1 MINHSPKISDLELAR
16 RHTASHVM
24 TAAVKMMFK
33 DLLLGV
39 GPSTDEGFYQ
49 DFDFGDTKVS
59 DADFKKVEKKMRWI
73 VNKNFQIKQTIIDF
87 ETAKKEFKNDK
98 FKLELIDDLKKDGET
113 KFSMYDLVDD
123 SGNVFYRDL
132 CAGPHLESTG
142 KIGAFKLMK
151 ISGAY
156 WRGDSE
162 RDSLTRIYGVA
173 FATAEELEAY
183 QKMLEEAQKRDH
195 RKIGREID
203 LFSFHDEAP
212 GFPFWH
218 GKGMI
223 LMNKLIEFWRDE
235 HHKAGYEEIKTPI
248 ILNQKLWEQSGHYE
262 HYRDNMYFTK
272 IDDEDFAVK
281 PMNCPGGML
290 VYKTKLHS
298 YRDFPLRAGELGLVH
313 RHELSGTLHGLFR
326 VRAFTQ
332 DDAHIFCT
340 PDQVELELENL
351 IKLFDK
357 IYKKFGFEYR
367 VELST
372 RPKKSI
378 GSDEIWELAEA
389 TLEKAIKKSGIEF
402 DINPEDGAFYGPK
415 LDFHLKDAIG
425 RSWQCGTIQL
435 DFAMPER
442 FDLEYVDADGSKKRP
457 VMLHRVVYGA
467 IERFIGILVEHTSG
481 LLPLFCAPVQAVILP
496 VAQSHEKFAAEL
508 LQKIEAVGGRAEIA
522 NASETLGK
530 RILNGQKQKI
540 PFFVIV
546 GDEEVSSGK
555 LTVRKCGEKKD
566 EKIAVEEFLK
576 KLSV

>member
-1 MINHSPKISDLELAR
+1 
-16 RHTASHVM
+16 M
-24 TAAVKMMFK
+24 TAAVKMIFP
-33 DLLLGV
+33 DLVLGV

-49 DFDFGDTKVS
+49 DFDFGEEKVS
-59 DADFKKVEKKMRWI
+59 DSDFKKIEKKMRWI
-73 VNKNFQIKQTIIDF
+73 VNKNFQIKKTVIDF
-87 ETAKKEFKNDK
+87 ETAKKEFAKDK
-98 FKLELIDDLKKDGET
+98 FKQELISDLKEKGET
-113 KFSMYDLVDD
+113 EFSMYDLIDD
-123 SGNVFYRDL
+123 SGRVFYRDL

-142 KIGAFKLMK
+142 EGGVFKLTK

-156 WRGDSE
+156 WRGDSD
-162 RDSLTRIYGVA
+162 RDSLTRIYGVV
-173 FATAEELEAY
+173 FATTEELENY
-183 QKMLEEAQKRDH
+183 QTMLVEAQKRDH
-195 RKIGREID
+195 RKLGRELD

-223 LMNKLIEFWRDE
+223 LMNKLIDFWRDE
-235 HHKAGYEEIKTPI
+235 HKKAGYEEIKTPI
-248 ILNQKLWEQSGHYE
+248 ILNRKLWEQSGHYE
-262 HYRDNMYFTK
+262 HYRENMYFTK

-290 VYKTKLHS
+290 VYKTTLHS

-340 PDQVELELENL
+340 PDQVESEIENL
-351 IKLFDK
+351 IKLFAK
-357 IYKKFGFEYR
+357 IYKKFGFEFR

-378 GSDEIWELAEA
+378 GSDEIWKLAES
-389 TLEKAIKKSGIEF
+389 TLEKAIQKTNIEF

-425 RSWQCGTIQL
+425 RTWQCGTIQL
-435 DFAMPER
+435 DFSMPER

-457 VMLHRVVYGA
+457 VMLHRVIFGS
-467 IERFIGILVEHTSG
+467 IERFIGILTEHTAG
-481 LLPLFCAPVQAVILP
+481 IFPLFCAPVQAVILP
-496 VAQSHEKFAAEL
+496 VAQSHEEFAKEL
-508 LQKIEAVGGRAEIA
+508 LEKINENGGRAEIA
-522 NASETLGK
+522 DASETLGK

-540 PFFVIV
+540 PFFIII
-546 GDEEVSSGK
+546 GDDEISSGK
-555 LTVRKCGEKKD
+555 LTLRKCGEKKD
-566 EKIAVEEFLK
+566 EKITIEDFLK
-576 KLSV
+576 KLH

>member
-1 MINHSPKISDLELAR
+1 MVSKLSDSELAR
-16 RHTASHVM
+16 RHTSSHVM
-24 TAAVKMMFK
+24 TAAVRMMFP
-33 DLLLGV
+33 DILLGV
-39 GPSTDEGFYQ
+39 GPWTDEGFYQ
-49 DFDFGDTKVS
+49 DFDFGETKVS
-59 DADFKKVEKKMRWI
+59 DADFKKIEKKMRWI

-87 ETAKKEFKNDK
+87 PTAKKEFAKDK
-98 FKLELIDDLKKDGET
+98 FKQELIADLKKDGET
-113 KFSMYDLVDD
+113 KFSMYDLIDE

-132 CAGPHLESTG
+132 CAGPHLASTG
-142 KIGAFKLMK
+142 EIGAFKLTK

-156 WRGDSE
+156 WRGDAQ

-173 FATAEELEAY
+173 FATAEELQNYET
-183 QKMLEEAQKRDH
+183 MLIEAQKRDH
-195 RKIGREID
+195 RKLGRELD
-203 LFSFHDEAP
+203 LFSFHDEGP

-223 LMNKLIEFWRDE
+223 LMNKLLDFWRDE

-248 ILNQKLWEQSGHYE
+248 ILNQKLWEKSGHYD
-262 HYRDNMYFTK
+262 HYRENMYFTK
-272 IDDEDFAVK
+272 IDDEDYAVK

-290 VYKTKLHS
+290 VYKTKIHS

-313 RHELSGTLHGLFR
+313 RHELSGALHGLFR
-326 VRAFTQ
+326 VRSFTQ

-340 PDQVELELENL
+340 PDQVESEIKDL

-357 IYKKFGFEYR
+357 FYKKFGFEYR

-378 GSDEIWELAEA
+378 GSDEIWKLAED
-389 TLEKAIKKSGIEF
+389 TLEKAIKKTGTEF

-467 IERFIGILVEHTSG
+467 IERFIGILIEHTAG
-481 LLPLFCAPVQAVILP
+481 VFPLFCAPVQAVILP

-508 LQKIEAVGGRAEIA
+508 LAKIEGAGGRAEIEDS
-522 NASETLGK
+522 SETLGK

-555 LTVRKCGEKKD
+555 ITVRKCGEKKD
-566 EKIAVEEFLK
+566 EKIGVEDFIK
-576 KLSV
+576 KLNA

>member
-1 MINHSPKISDLELAR
+1 MVQKISDSEMTR

-24 TAAVKMMFK
+24 TTAVRMMFPEVP
-33 DLLLGV
+33 LGV

-49 DFDFGDTKVS
+49 DFDFGDVKVS
-59 DADFKKVEKKMRWI
+59 DEYFKKIEKKMRWI
-73 VNKNFQIKQTIIDF
+73 VNKDFKIKQTIIDF
-87 ETAKKEFKNDK
+87 ETAKKEFKNDR
-98 FKLELIDDLKKDGET
+98 FKQELIKDLKEKGET
-113 KFSMYDLVDD
+113 EFSMYDFVNDAGD
-123 SGNVFYRDL
+123 VIYRDL
-132 CAGPHLESTG
+132 CAGPHLKSTG
-142 KIGAFKLMK
+142 EVGVFKLTK

-156 WRGDSE
+156 WRGDAQ

-173 FATAEELEAY
+173 FATKEELENY
-183 QKMLEEAQKRDH
+183 ETMLAEAQKRDH
-195 RKIGREID
+195 RRLGKELD

-223 LMNKLIEFWRDE
+223 LMNKLIDYWREE
-235 HHKAGYEEIKTPI
+235 HRQAGYEEIKTPI
-248 ILNQKLWEQSGHYE
+248 ILNRKLWEQSGHYD
-262 HYRDNMYFTK
+262 HYRENMYFTK
-272 IDDEDFAVK
+272 IDDEDYAVK

-290 VYKTKLHS
+290 VYKTKIHS
-298 YRDFPLRAGELGLVH
+298 YRDFPLRSGELGLVH
-313 RHELSGTLHGLFR
+313 RHELSGALHGLFR
-326 VRAFTQ
+326 VRSFTQ

-340 PDQVELELENL
+340 PEQVGSEIQDL

-357 IYKKFGFEYR
+357 IYKKFGFEFR

-378 GSDEIWELAEA
+378 GSDEIWKLAEE
-389 TLEKAIKKSGIEF
+389 TLEKAIKKTGIEF

-425 RSWQCGTIQL
+425 RTWQCGTIQL

-442 FDLEYVDADGSKKRP
+442 FDLEYVDSDGSKKRP
-457 VMLHRVVYGA
+457 VMLHRVIYGS
-467 IERFIGILVEHTSG
+467 IERFIGILIEHTAG
-481 LLPLFCAPVQAVILP
+481 ILPLFCAPVQAVILP

-508 LQKIEAVGGRAEIA
+508 LAKIEAGGGRVEIA
-522 NASETLGK
+522 DASETLGK

-546 GDEEVSSGK
+546 GDDEVASGK

-566 EKIAVEEFLK
+566 EKIAVEDFIK
-576 KLSV
+576 KLNEN